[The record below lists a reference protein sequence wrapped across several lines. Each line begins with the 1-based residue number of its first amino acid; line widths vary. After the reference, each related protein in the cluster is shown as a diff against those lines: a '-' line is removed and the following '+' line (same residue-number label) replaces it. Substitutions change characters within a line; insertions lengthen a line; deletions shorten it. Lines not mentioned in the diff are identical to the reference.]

1 MSKLFVV
8 LFYVERL
15 KENLKSELGVSGSS
29 GQHGI
34 DILNFENVHICEL
47 AWWLELGVIL
57 A

>member
-47 AWWLELGVIL
+47 AW
-57 A
+57 